1 MFDFD
6 YFDFSNF
13 KLTGPVSVT
22 LSDAFNYNAYLAS
35 VSAGDPISYD
45 IWSETYFTNNYS
57 WTTDQKN
64 NINLVFSTYS
74 QFINLKFSTATPM
87 PGSNPAQIGTS
98 SDINISLVFRTDLQ
112 FSGESSINL
121 DSAFGYTGANLDIIV
136 NDPKLGSKLLNDISF
151 SADTFGW
158 HVLMHEIGHSLGL
171 SHPFYTTTAGNYLKP
186 DFTALPFAEFNK
198 IGFKLTSSS
207 GLDKEYFTIMSYD
220 DQTPSAR
227 VDTFAQTPMILD
239 VIALQK
245 IYGDGVGTS
254 NNEDTILTPG
264 TAAYRTYFDAGGTD
278 TIDISSYT
286 TGAYLNLGQVLSG
299 VDKKVG
305 VLASTADY
313 LKMQNSQ
320 SPQALRWFY
329 GDYENATG
337 SASSDTLVGNSL
349 NNSISAGLGN
359 DYLYGNEGDDTLIGG
374 GGSDYLNGGSGND
387 LIQPDTGNDTVDG
400 GEGSDT
406 LSITGNFEDYSLSTL
421 NGIYTLKSKL
431 VSTTNIQFSGIETV
445 KFTNISKS
453 FASLLNAAPIAKEAS
468 VTTDEDT
475 AKAGTLAG
483 TDAEGNSLS
492 FAKVTD
498 PSHGS
503 LTVNAATGAFTYT
516 PAANYNGADAFT
528 FKVNDGT
535 ADSAAATVSIT
546 VNAVN
551 DAPTLATP
559 LADQRVNEN
568 QTLNFSFPLSSFADV
583 DNASLVFSAQL
594 ASGAALPDWL
604 VFHPSELSFTATPPG
619 TVTGTTPLAFTVQVK
634 ATDAA
639 GASASDDFE
648 LLVSP
653 NYYQIEATTVF
664 WKAAISGAPP
674 APLAGVTLSEGGQK
688 GSSDASGAMVL
699 SGVQDADGADDGT
712 MTLEPQLAAPSNA
725 QSAIT
730 LTDVLAA
737 LKVYLNQPLAEA
749 YASPLNYIATDFD
762 GSGAVNLTDVLQL
775 LKYYLHKPTTAT
787 PTWQFVDAADKG
799 VNGQTFAA
807 ANGANLALDNTT
819 PHTID
824 QSFDAT
830 HTAITLVGVLRG
842 DIDGSW
848 LA

>member
-1 MFDFD
+1 MATIVSITPEDIFTKSMFDFD
-6 YFDFSNF
+6 YFDIQNF

-35 VSAGDPISYD
+35 VSTGDPISYD
-45 IWSETYFTNNYS
+45 VWSNTYFTNNYS

-64 NINLVFSTYS
+64 NINLIFSTYS

-87 PGSNPAQIGTS
+87 PGSNPAQIGAA
-98 SDINISLVFRTDLQ
+98 SDINISLIYRTDLQ
-112 FSGESSINL
+112 LSGESSINL
-121 DSAFGYTGANLDIIV
+121 DTAFGYTGATLDIII

-171 SHPFYTTTAGNYLKP
+171 SHPFYTTASGNYLKP
-186 DFTALPFAEFNK
+186 DFVALPFAEFNK

-207 GLDKEYFTIMSYD
+207 RLDKEYFTVMSYD
-220 DQTPSAR
+220 DQTPRAQ

-245 IYGDGVGTS
+245 IYGDGTGTS
-254 NNEDTILTPG
+254 NNEDTTLTPG
-264 TAAYRTYFDAGGTD
+264 TGAYRTYFDAGGTD
-278 TIDISSYT
+278 TVDISSYT

-313 LKMQNSQ
+313 QKMQNSQ

-329 GDYENATG
+329 GDYENAVG
-337 SASSDTLVGNSL
+337 SASNDTVIGNSL
-349 NNSISAGLGN
+349 NNSISGGLGN
-359 DYLYGNEGDDTLIGG
+359 DYVYGNEGDDTLIGG
-374 GGSDYLNGGSGND
+374 GGSDYLHGGSGND
-387 LIQPDTGNDTVDG
+387 WIQPDTGNDTVDG

-406 LSITGNFEDYSLSTL
+406 LSITGNFEDYSLSAV

-431 VSTTNIQFSGIETV
+431 VSTTNIQLSGIETV

-453 FASLLNAAPIAKEAS
+453 LASLLNAAP
-468 VTTDEDT
+468 
-475 AKAGTLAG
+475 TL
-483 TDAEGNSLS
+483 
-492 FAKVTD
+492 V
-498 PSHGS
+498 
-503 LTVNAATGAFTYT
+503 
-516 PAANYNGADAFT
+516 
-528 FKVNDGT
+528 
-535 ADSAAATVSIT
+535 
-546 VNAVN
+546 
-551 DAPTLATP
+551 TP

-583 DNASLVFSAQL
+583 DNMSLVYSAQL
-594 ASGAALPDWL
+594 ASGSALPDWL
-604 VFHPSELSFTATPPG
+604 VFHPSELSFTATPPT
-619 TVTGTTPLAFTVQVK
+619 TVTGSAPLAFTVQVT

-639 GASASDDFE
+639 GASVSDQFD

-653 NYYQIEATTVF
+653 NDYKIEATTVF

-674 APLAGVTLSEGGQK
+674 APLTGVTLSEGGQK
-688 GSSDASGAMVL
+688 GTSDASGAMVL
-699 SGVQDADGADDGT
+699 AGVQDADGADDGL
-712 MTLEPQLAAPSNA
+712 MILEPQLAAPSNA

-737 LKVYLNQPLAEA
+737 LKVYLNKPLPAA
-749 YASPLNYIATDFD
+749 YASPLNLIASDFD
-762 GSGAVNLTDVLQL
+762 ASGAVTLSDVLQL
-775 LKYYLHKPTTAT
+775 LKYYLNKPSTAS
-787 PTWQFVDAADKG
+787 PTWQFVDAADMG

-819 PHTID
+819 PHPID

-830 HTAITLVGVLRG
+830 HTSITLVGVLRG
-842 DIDGSW
+842 DVDGSW